1 MGLDYNSIPSGS
13 VVTVSQ
19 AEGEQYVAGLF
30 ELAQI
35 ARQAMVSTR
44 TGAFVRGLTKA
55 YGLEQIKA
63 PIIALSILKTGI
75 GKIPLSGLGA
85 YLSGQLRLPNDK
97 AQRMAREIEQDLFEP
112 VRQEL
117 EAHWAKQ
124 KKEEPGRQAQ
134 TKATEGGAR
143 NVLNLK
149 MDKAPPKPPW
159 R

>member
-30 ELAQI
+30 ELPQI

-75 GKIPLSGLGA
+75 GKIP
-85 YLSGQLRLPNDK
+85 GQLRLPNDK